1 MHSFWRQLAAPY
13 LAVLAACGSVTLLAQ
28 TPRPPE
34 TAPAWLTG
42 TTCYEI
48 FVRSFQDSDGDGI
61 GDLRGLIR
69 RLDYLNDGDPRTT
82 DDLGVRCL
90 WLMPIAESPGYHG
103 YDVQDYYAVE
113 RDYGTTADVRELV
126 REARR
131 RGIRVLVDMVINHTS
146 REHPAFQA
154 ALRDTTSPYRR
165 WYRFAPTRGPDNRWG
180 GNGWHKSP
188 VRDEWYYGFFW
199 QGMPDLN
206 YEQPDALAEMQR
218 VATYWL
224 TDIGVDGLRLDAV
237 KFLVE
242 DGAQVDDVP
251 GTHRVLTAYG
261 THVRTVKPDAWT
273 VGEVFDNSA
282 SVARYYGSQLD
293 AYFAFEVADSLIAA
307 AARGTAGGVLRSV
320 IDLQGRVPWHR
331 MAPFLRNHDQPRTA
345 TALGEDLGKA
355 RVAAGLLLTLPGV
368 PFVYYGE
375 ELGARGPKPDED
387 IRTPM
392 PWSTSGPHAGFSTGT
407 PWRPL
412 QRDSLRAN
420 VAVQQRDPT
429 SLLALYRRLIRARGA
444 SAALAQ
450 GALHPLVAE
459 DSALV
464 TYARVHSGDQVLVL
478 VNLGASPTRVSRLRG
493 GDALR
498 AGRYRVRSLADAG
511 GPRTLRVRADGDLS
525 ADGGPLELRPFAVQV
540 LQLIPLP

>member
-1 MHSFWRQLAAPY
+1 MTCSQMMRVGGLAW
-13 LAVLAACGSVTLLAQ
+13 AAAALLASGATAQ
-28 TPRPPE
+28 RPRDPDV
-34 TAPAWLTG
+34 APSWLRG

-48 FVRSFQDSDGDGI
+48 FVRSFQDSNGDGI
-61 GDLRGLIR
+61 GDLQGLIQ
-69 RLDYLNDGDPRTT
+69 RLDYLNDGNPRTT
-82 DDLGVRCL
+82 NDLGVRCL

-113 RDYGTTADVRELV
+113 RDYGTNADIRQLV
-126 REARR
+126 REAHR
-131 RGIRVLVDMVINHTS
+131 RGIRVLIDMVINHTS
-146 REHPAFQA
+146 SEHPAFQA
-154 ALRDTTSPYRR
+154 ALRDTTSPFRR
-165 WYRFAPTRGPDNRWG
+165 WYRFSPTRGPDNRWG

-242 DGAQVDDVP
+242 DGAQVDDTP

-261 THVRTVKPDAWT
+261 THVRRVKPEAWT
-273 VGEVFDNSA
+273 VGEVYDNSA
-282 SVARYYGSQLD
+282 SVARYYGQQLD
-293 AYFAFEVADSLIAA
+293 AYFAFELADSIIAA
-307 AARGTAGGVLRSV
+307 ARRGTRGGVLAPALA
-320 IDLQGRVPWHR
+320 LQASVPWHR
-331 MAPFLRNHDQPRTA
+331 MAPFLRNHDQQRTA
-345 TALGEDLGKA
+345 TELGEDLAKA
-355 RVAAGLLLTLPGV
+355 RAAAGLLLTMPGV

-392 PWSTSGPHAGFSTGT
+392 PWAQTAPHAGFTTGT

-412 QRDSLRAN
+412 QRDSMRAN
-420 VAVQQRDPT
+420 VEAQREDST
-429 SLLALYRRLIRARGA
+429 SLLALYRRLIRARATSG
-444 SAALAQ
+444 ALAEGRLQ
-450 GALHPLVAE
+450 PLSTDDAAVVAF
-459 DSALV
+459 
-464 TYARVHSGDQVLVL
+464 ARVHRREQVLVL
-478 VNLGASPTRVSRLRG
+478 VNLGPRAVALPQIAHER
-493 GDALR
+493 ALR
-498 AGRYRVRSLADAG
+498 AGRYRVRALADSTAA
-511 GPRTLRVRADGDLS
+511 RTVLVS
-525 ADGGPLELRPFAVQV
+525 ADGSLRSADGPLELPPFAVQV